1 MGEKAKM
8 DIGKLFRGTE
18 ESKKK
23 AGADQGAKPSKKSVQ
38 PSTKAKKAEAAKK
51 TPRKSDEPSAA
62 IAWWQSARQYLREVG
77 YEMRK
82 VVWPSRKET
91 IGSTSVVVVI
101 VLITGV
107 FLGLV
112 DMLLSRIMRL
122 FVG

>member
-1 MGEKAKM
+1 M

-18 ESKKK
+18 ESKKN
-23 AGADQGAKPSKKSVQ
+23 AGADQGAKPLKKNVQ
-38 PSTKAKKAEAAKK
+38 QPTKAKKAEGAKK
-51 TPRKSDEPSAA
+51 ASKKSDETPVA
-62 IAWWQSARQYLREVG
+62 IAWWRSARQYLREVG

-91 IGSTSVVVVI
+91 IGSTSVVLVI

>member
-1 MGEKAKM
+1 M

-23 AGADQGAKPSKKSVQ
+23 TGADQGAKASKKSLQQ
-38 PSTKAKKAEAAKK
+38 PMKAKKAEVAKK
-51 TPRKSDEPSAA
+51 TPKKSDEPSAV
-62 IAWWQSARQYLREVG
+62 IAWWYSARQYLREVG

-91 IGSTSVVVVI
+91 IGSTSVVLVI

-112 DMLLSRIMRL
+112 DMLLSRLMRL